1 MLETLAA
8 ENRATL
14 RRSERNRSFL
24 ATARTY
30 SASFHLRWCRRL
42 RHPGCLPPLCLATL
56 ATFRL
61 ILELLV
67 MEKQL
72 FPCRENEIF
81 TAVNALDN
89 LVLEFHGYC
98 PFQPIR
104 ARRNSCCNFEVPAA
118 TPLVRPVTSMMTEY
132 KISKYPQ
139 MSAKLTVLA
148 YSNFHVLAVKFNH
161 FKTGRYQ
168 NCTGFLWPVTR
179 LHPVAYPKAPSRTGS
194 RLP

>member
-1 MLETLAA
+1 
-8 ENRATL
+8 
-14 RRSERNRSFL
+14 
-24 ATARTY
+24 
-30 SASFHLRWCRRL
+30 
-42 RHPGCLPPLCLATL
+42 
-56 ATFRL
+56 
-61 ILELLV
+61 

-161 FKTGRYQ
+161 FK
-168 NCTGFLWPVTR
+168 
-179 LHPVAYPKAPSRTGS
+179 RTDTKIALAFFG
-194 RLP
+194 P